1 MIRPTAGGSF
11 ATSIPTLH
19 FGLLASPVEVS
30 QVAKRSAIGGLLCFA
45 AGCLFI
51 VFAMTKPG
59 GNKAIQLGVGGVL
72 VALGIFWLGP
82 KPGRHK
88 KDPK

>member
-1 MIRPTAGGSF
+1 LGVLVS
-11 ATSIPTLH
+11 S
-19 FGLLASPVEVS
+19 VEVF

-59 GNKAIQLGVGGVL
+59 SNKAIQLGIGGVL

-82 KPGRHK
+82 KPGRKK
-88 KDPK
+88 KDPQ